1 MADLMNPG
9 ADSKCSES
17 SILELFAAD
26 QALTDSQ
33 FLDAVNDP
41 NATSLISGTVNLP
54 NLVSRAGLNYY
65 HSHVARMFQASLGRS
80 GKQQQQQ
87 NTPNLGMTISIK

>member
-9 ADSKCSES
+9 ADSECSES

-33 FLDAVNDP
+33 VLDAVNDP
-41 NATSLISGTVNLP
+41 NATSFISGTVNLSK
-54 NLVSRAGLNYY
+54 LGCRAGLNY
-65 HSHVARMFQASLGRS
+65 HAHVARMFQASLGRS
-80 GKQQQQQ
+80 GKQQQEH
-87 NTPNLGMTISIK
+87 NSSILGTEI

>member
-41 NATSLISGTVNLP
+41 NATSLISGIVNLSKLTSMQGWTKLP
-54 NLVSRAGLNYY
+54 FPCCENDSSKFR
-65 HSHVARMFQASLGRS
+65 Q
-80 GKQQQQQ
+80 KW
-87 NTPNLGMTISIK
+87 